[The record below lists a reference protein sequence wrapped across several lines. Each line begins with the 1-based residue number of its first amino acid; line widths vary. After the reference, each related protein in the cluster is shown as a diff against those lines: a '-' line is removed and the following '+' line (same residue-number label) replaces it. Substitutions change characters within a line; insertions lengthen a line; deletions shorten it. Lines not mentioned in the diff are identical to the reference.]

1 MRSRAERVV
10 SRCEGFGMA
19 GLGKRGG
26 RQRTPVE
33 EATGVA
39 VYQQGKIAGRRRG
52 ILRGC
57 VSEGLALQCR
67 LNFLSSLGVD
77 SE

>member
-1 MRSRAERVV
+1 VRGLRD
-10 SRCEGFGMA
+10 GWFGKA
-19 GLGKRGG
+19 GGA

-52 ILRGC
+52 IFRGC
-57 VSEGLALQCR
+57 VSEELALQCR
-67 LNFLSSLGVD
+67 LNFLSSELW
-77 SE
+77 